1 MYEAY
6 IKRQTAGRHLPRV
19 FQHAGNVSKR
29 HPGMQ
34 AADVPLRGWL
44 SAARV
49 PHVEPPNIKENAKLL
64 RSKTI

>member
-1 MYEAY
+1 MKPILNA
-6 IKRQTAGRHLPRV
+6 KPRDAIYLEV